1 MQACAD
7 TVLAYWQP
15 TVQGEKPSKRKQNE
29 KTKKTKLKT
38 KKKYSCIYR
47 YARTV
52 KYSTVPDQ
60 KTFSFLFFLGKIQ
73 SNRNNNA
80 ARHSNK
86 KRVRKQLQGI
96 KKIGISEYCVS
107 KI

>member
-7 TVLAYWQP
+7 TVLAYWQ
-15 TVQGEKPSKRKQNE
+15 VYKVRNHRKENRM
-29 KTKKTKLKT
+29 KKQKKLKT
-38 KKKYSCIYR
+38 KKNIVVYTGTLI
-47 YARTV
+47 
-52 KYSTVPDQ
+52 PDQ

-86 KRVRKQLQGI
+86 KRVRIQLYYYRGL
-96 KKIGISEYCVS
+96 KRLEYRNTVYR
-107 KI
+107 KYNMK